1 MKVKILVECHHLL
14 GDVVIMMPFLQALHN
29 WRPDAEIHMIVGGKN
44 EEILAD
50 KLGIVSRFFYMN
62 TGRMRKKEYIS
73 LLFNLRKEHY
83 DYGFACMNTSVR
95 NGILFMK
102 LAGCK
107 KTVGP
112 VHEGL
117 LHHSF
122 EVAAFSQ
129 IHEVYRNLK
138 LLSPFLTEPKFS
150 CPLMTLSDRE
160 KEEAFSMIHKNTSQT
175 VITICMGTG
184 DFIYKTQKNRISYN
198 CKAWGYQNF
207 ISLIGKLEREGI
219 KVVLIGGKKE
229 QEEMEKEGI
238 KVTDTNLVCNLIG
251 KTSMV
256 QSLSILGLSNLVIG
270 CDTGMMHCAAALNI
284 PTLSIFGATNPEVA
298 KPFSERAYIITGS
311 AECAPCIKTYSP
323 GNSSVPALC
332 KERRCISSISVEDV
346 YRKAIA
352 ILEREAESECRN

>member
-1 MKVKILVECHHLL
+1 
-14 GDVVIMMPFLQALHN
+14 
-29 WRPDAEIHMIVGGKN
+29 
-44 EEILAD
+44 
-50 KLGIVSRFFYMN
+50 
-62 TGRMRKKEYIS
+62 
-73 LLFNLRKEHY
+73 
-83 DYGFACMNTSVR
+83 
-95 NGILFMK
+95 
-102 LAGCK
+102 
-107 KTVGP
+107 
-112 VHEGL
+112 
-117 LHHSF
+117 
-122 EVAAFSQ
+122 
-129 IHEVYRNLK
+129 
-138 LLSPFLTEPKFS
+138 
-150 CPLMTLSDRE
+150 
-160 KEEAFSMIHKNTSQT
+160 
-175 VITICMGTG
+175 MGTG

-311 AECAPCIKTYSP
+311 ADIAMLKLIVRGT
-323 GNSSVPALC
+323 VQFQLC
-332 KERRCISSISVEDV
+332 VR
-346 YRKAIA
+346 
-352 ILEREAESECRN
+352 SEGVFHPFQWKMFIEKQLPF